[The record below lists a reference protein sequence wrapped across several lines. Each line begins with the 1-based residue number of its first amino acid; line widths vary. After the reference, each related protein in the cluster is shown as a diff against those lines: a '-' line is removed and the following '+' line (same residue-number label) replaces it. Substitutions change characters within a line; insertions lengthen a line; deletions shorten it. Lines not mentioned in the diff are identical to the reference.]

1 MRTLIRWQPR
11 REFDI
16 VRRQLDQLF
25 DEISNINFDSAL
37 VKPRE
42 LGPRERGAAW
52 MPAIEINDIGAALVL
67 RAEVPGVDAE
77 HLDVQVSR
85 DAVAI
90 QGEYRSEQKT
100 DEQGHFRS
108 EFRYGNFRRVIPLGV
123 PVQNDQ
129 VQAELK
135 DGILTLTLPKVAP
148 EKAVVKL
155 NLSTTESAT
164 SLTAAPETTETVP
177 TSASTQAPVAES
189 ILELTSDVWS
199 ENPTA

>member
-1 MRTLIRWQPR
+1 MRTLNRWQPR

-25 DEISNINFDSAL
+25 DEISHINFDSAL

-42 LGPRERGAAW
+42 LGAAW
-52 MPAIEINDIGAALVL
+52 IPAIELNDVGAALVL

-90 QGEYRSEQKT
+90 QGEYRSEQKN
-100 DEQGHFRS
+100 DEQGRFRS
-108 EFRYGNFRRVIPLGV
+108 EFRYGNFRRVIPLRV
-123 PVQNDQ
+123 PVQNEQ

-155 NLSTTESAT
+155 NLATAESAT
-164 SLTAAPETTETVP
+164 SLTAAPETTETIP
-177 TSASTQAPVAES
+177 TSVSTQAPVAE
-189 ILELTSDVWS
+189 IIPDLTSDVWS
-199 ENPTA
+199 DSATA

>member
-11 REFDI
+11 REFDL

-25 DEISNINFDSAL
+25 DEISNFDSAL
-37 VKPRE
+37 VKPRD
-42 LGPRERGAAW
+42 LGLREGGAAW
-52 MPAIEINDIGAALVL
+52 TPAIELNDVGAELVL

-100 DEQGHFRS
+100 DEQGRFRS
-108 EFRYGNFRRVIPLGV
+108 EFRYGNFRRVIPLRV

-148 EKAVVKL
+148 AKAVVKL
-155 NLSTTESAT
+155 NLTTAEPAT
-164 SLTAAPETTETVP
+164 SLTAAPETPKTVP
-177 TSASTQAPVAES
+177 TSAPTQAPVAE
-189 ILELTSDVWS
+189 IIPELTSDVWS
-199 ENPTA
+199 ENLTA

>member
-1 MRTLIRWQPR
+1 MRTLNRWQPR

-25 DEISNINFDSAL
+25 DEISHINFDSAL

-42 LGPRERGAAW
+42 LGATW
-52 MPAIEINDIGAALVL
+52 MPAIELNDAGAALVL

-85 DAVAI
+85 DTVVI
-90 QGEYRSEQKT
+90 QGEYRSEQKI
-100 DEQGHFRS
+100 DEQGRFRS
-108 EFRYGNFRRVIPLGV
+108 EFRYGNFRRVIPLRI

-148 EKAVVKL
+148 EKVVVKL
-155 NLSTTESAT
+155 NLGAAESTPVLA
-164 SLTAAPETTETVP
+164 ETTENID
-177 TSASTQAPVAES
+177 SATPAVTAVTQEQ
-189 ILELTSDVWS
+189 ELTADVWS

>member
-1 MRTLIRWQPR
+1 MRTLNRWQPR

-25 DEISNINFDSAL
+25 DEISHINFDSAL

-42 LGPRERGAAW
+42 LGAAW
-52 MPAIEINDIGAALVL
+52 MPAIELNDVGAALVL

-100 DEQGHFRS
+100 DEQGRFRS
-108 EFRYGNFRRVIPLGV
+108 EFRYGNFRRVIPLRV

-155 NLSTTESAT
+155 NLAT
-164 SLTAAPETTETVP
+164 SEPNPTLEAAETNPVNNAVA
-177 TSASTQAPVAES
+177 ASTQES
-189 ILELTSDVWS
+189 ELTSDVWF
-199 ENPTA
+199 ENPSA

>member
-1 MRTLIRWQPR
+1 MRTLNRWQPR

-25 DEISNINFDSAL
+25 DEISHINFDSAL

-42 LGPRERGAAW
+42 LGAAW
-52 MPAIEINDIGAALVL
+52 MPAIELNDVGAALVL

-100 DEQGHFRS
+100 DEQGRFRS
-108 EFRYGNFRRVIPLGV
+108 EFRYGNFRRVIPLRV

-155 NLSTTESAT
+155 NLAT
-164 SLTAAPETTETVP
+164 SEPNPTLEAAETNPVNNAVA
-177 TSASTQAPVAES
+177 ASTQES
-189 ILELTSDVWS
+189 ELTSDVWF

>member
-1 MRTLIRWQPR
+1 MRTLNRWQPR

-25 DEISNINFDSAL
+25 DEISHINFDSAL

-42 LGPRERGAAW
+42 LGAAW
-52 MPAIEINDIGAALVL
+52 MPAIELNDAGAALVL

-85 DAVAI
+85 DAVII
-90 QGEYRSEQKT
+90 QGEYRSAQKT
-100 DEQGHFRS
+100 DEQGRFCS
-108 EFRYGNFRRVIPLGV
+108 EFRYGNFRRVIPLRV

-135 DGILTLTLPKVAP
+135 DGILTLTLPKVAS

-155 NLSTTESAT
+155 NLTTAEPTT
-164 SLTAAPETTETVP
+164 S
-177 TSASTQAPVAES
+177 
-189 ILELTSDVWS
+189 
-199 ENPTA
+199 

>member
-1 MRTLIRWQPR
+1 MRTLNRWQPR

-25 DEISNINFDSAL
+25 DEISHINFDSAL

-42 LGPRERGAAW
+42 LGAAW
-52 MPAIEINDIGAALVL
+52 MPAIELNDVGAALVL

-100 DEQGHFRS
+100 DEQGRFRS
-108 EFRYGNFRRVIPLGV
+108 EFRYGNFRRVIPLRV

-135 DGILTLTLPKVAP
+135 DGILTLTLPKVAL

-155 NLSTTESAT
+155 NLAT
-164 SLTAAPETTETVP
+164 SEPNPTLEAAETNPVNNAVA
-177 TSASTQAPVAES
+177 ASTQES
-189 ILELTSDVWS
+189 ELTSDVWF
-199 ENPTA
+199 ENPSA

>member
-25 DEISNINFDSAL
+25 DEISHINFDSAL

-42 LGPRERGAAW
+42 LGPREGGAAW
-52 MPAIEINDIGAALVL
+52 MPAIELNDSGAALVL
-67 RAEVPGVDAE
+67 RAEVPGIDAE
-77 HLDVQVSR
+77 HLDVQISR
-85 DAVAI
+85 EAVVI

-100 DEQGHFRS
+100 DEQGRFRS
-108 EFRYGNFRRVIPLGV
+108 EFRYGNFRRVIPLRV

-155 NLSTTESAT
+155 NLVT
-164 SLTAAPETTETVP
+164 SEPNPTLEAAETNPVNNAVA
-177 TSASTQAPVAES
+177 ASTQES
-189 ILELTSDVWS
+189 ELTSDVWF
-199 ENPTA
+199 ENPSA

>member
-1 MRTLIRWQPR
+1 MRTLNRWQPR

-25 DEISNINFDSAL
+25 DEISHINFDLAL

-42 LGPRERGAAW
+42 LGSRERGAAW
-52 MPAIEINDIGAALVL
+52 MPAIELNDAGAALVL

-85 DAVAI
+85 DAVVI

-100 DEQGHFRS
+100 DEQGRFRS
-108 EFRYGNFRRVIPLGV
+108 EFRYGNFRRVIPLRI

-135 DGILTLTLPKVAP
+135 DGILILTLPKVAP

-155 NLSTTESAT
+155 NLTTAEPAT
-164 SLTAAPETTETVP
+164 SLTAAPGTTETVP
-177 TSASTQAPVAES
+177 TSAPTQTEAAEVAP
-189 ILELTSDVWS
+189 ELTSDVWS
-199 ENPTA
+199 DSATA

>member
-1 MRTLIRWQPR
+1 MRTLNRWQPR

-25 DEISNINFDSAL
+25 DEISHINFDSAL

-42 LGPRERGAAW
+42 LGAAW
-52 MPAIEINDIGAALVL
+52 MPAIELNDVGAALVL

-100 DEQGHFRS
+100 DEQGRFRS
-108 EFRYGNFRRVIPLGV
+108 EFRYGNFRRVIPLRV

-155 NLSTTESAT
+155 NLAT
-164 SLTAAPETTETVP
+164 FEPNPTLEAAETNPVNNAVA
-177 TSASTQAPVAES
+177 ASTQES
-189 ILELTSDVWS
+189 ELTSDVWF
-199 ENPTA
+199 ENPSA